1 VVPQT
6 GQDGE
11 AGMTM
16 LERMVAI
23 AVLAAIWTLLPV

>member
-6 GQDGE
+6 GQHRE

-16 LERMVAI
+16 LERVVAI
-23 AVLAAIWTLLPV
+23 TVLAAIWTLLPV